1 MSEGKPNP
9 PSPHLILIN
18 TGARVATQRGRC
30 RQLPSIPYAWVW
42 LARTVEVQACTSH
55 PSRCATIN
63 ETAATGFLIP
73 PNLSLLFSYQTY
85 DAAHTPQPRD
95 AELKEKTIHIRMAGI
110 DAPEVSLPLP
120 HTLPIFVLPPIP
132 RLPASTNSPWPF
144 RFDTGSAF
152 WLPGAALCRRR
163 PRVAQK
169 HHQGSPDQM
178 PTPPARPVPT
188 RCCPPAPPTSQLV
201 AVDTDRCDTQ
211 SPARDDP
218 DRLGR
223 SL

>member
-1 MSEGKPNP
+1 MYL
-9 PSPHLILIN
+9 SPIEVRN
-18 TGARVATQRGRC
+18 YRRNC
-30 RQLPSIPYAWVW
+30 RNWHSD
-42 LARTVEVQACTSH
+42 TSK
-55 PSRCATIN
+55 
-63 ETAATGFLIP
+63 
-73 PNLSLLFSYQTY
+73 NLSLVFVPNVRRCS
-85 DAAHTPQPRD
+85 HTSTTRRR
-95 AELKEKTIHIRMAGI
+95 AERKDDPYPHGRHRRSRGEPAF
-110 DAPEVSLPLP
+110 

-132 RLPASTNSPWPF
+132 RLSASTNSPWPF

-163 PRVAQK
+163 ARVAQK
-169 HHQGSPDQM
+169 HHQGSQDQM

-223 SL
+223 SV